1 MRILE
6 FEFLSRIMASMQ
18 SMTGCRRT
26 AASLEDKLRSL
37 APILAIGA
45 TALLRSRILN
55 RQLREGRR
63 REGRNE
69 LPQSRGELDDA

>member
-1 MRILE
+1 
-6 FEFLSRIMASMQ
+6 MAFMK

-37 APILAIGA
+37 APIPDASA
-45 TALLRSRILN
+45 AALLRSRLLN